1 MNCERVREQIPELL
15 AGRLEAA
22 VRQRLID
29 HLDTC
34 AGCRAEVAQL
44 GVVFRGLEAM
54 EEAEPGPAMKGR
66 FLEAL
71 RAYQEG
77 YHDAERRL
85 SYLIPKRRWYRQP
98 AWQAA
103 AAAVLLAAG
112 VLGGRYLGPR
122 GQQAAGGSEIAQLR
136 GQVESLRQMVAL
148 SLLDQQSA
156 SSRLRGVTYSY
167 QIAQPDREVEQ
178 ALLHAANRDS
188 NVNVRLAAVDALSK
202 FAGDAAIRRAL
213 ADSLSVQDS
222 PLVQV
227 ALIDVMALANAHEA
241 EPALHK
247 LSSDPI
253 ANDAVRQR
261 AAAALAKL
269 GGTQ

>member
-22 VRQRLID
+22 ARQRLID

-77 YHDAERRL
+77 YQDAERRL

-112 VLGGRYLGPR
+112 VLGGLYLGPR
-122 GQQAAGGSEIAQLR
+122 GQAAGGGEIAQLR

-167 QIAQPDREVEQ
+167 QIAQPDRDVEQ
-178 ALLHAANRDS
+178 ALLHAVNRDT

-202 FAGDAAIRRAL
+202 FTGDAAIRRAL
-213 ADSLSVQDS
+213 ADSLAMQDS

-227 ALIDVMALANAHEA
+227 ALIDVLAQANAHEA
-241 EPALHK
+241 EPALQK
-247 LSSDPI
+247 LSSDKN